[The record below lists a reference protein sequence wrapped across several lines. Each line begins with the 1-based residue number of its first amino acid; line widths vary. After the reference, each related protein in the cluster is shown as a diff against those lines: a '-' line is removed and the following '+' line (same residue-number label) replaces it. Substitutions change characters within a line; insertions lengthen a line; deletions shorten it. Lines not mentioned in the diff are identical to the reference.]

1 MHIPSFYQRLAL
13 FYIYLINFAFA
24 EPILQHASRRSIF
37 GPDTAEF
44 DRNGD
49 IVAKDI
55 VKSTGA
61 RLEVTNT
68 LQNAK
73 GEWHQVRSLG
83 GPMAVKWLQL
93 HGDGHPNT
101 TVRWSNG
108 TVVAAHEVHALIHLA
123 KRWGWGDTAIELTLW
138 GASAFTISNGGLVAG
153 FGVAV
158 VAALYGFARSL
169 LSNGKSSGSVVE
181 GGNNQK
187 AKRNN
192 FEPNVFYRQNVAN
205 QQDTGHWPS
214 GNDIQNAVHSSL
226 QDMAD
231 HDYQGAC
238 YDAVTNDQVFGPG
251 EGCPITEFAQLG
263 FCSWPNGGS
272 CTTPSCHLSLG
283 QHTQCS
289 GSRAADAQYG
299 K

>member
-1 MHIPSFYQRLAL
+1 MHVPSYYQRLAL

-24 EPILQHASRRSIF
+24 EPILQHANRRSIF

-44 DRNGD
+44 DRNGA
-49 IVAKDI
+49 IIAKDI

-73 GEWHQVRSLG
+73 GEWLQVRSLG
-83 GPMAVKWLQL
+83 GPIAVKWLQL
-93 HGDGHPNT
+93 HGEGHPNT

-123 KRWGWGDTAIELTLW
+123 KRWGWADTAIELTLW
-138 GASAFTISNGGLVAG
+138 GASAFTISNGGLVTG

-181 GGNNQK
+181 GGNNDK
-187 AKRNN
+187 VRRADD
-192 FEPNVFYRQNVAN
+192 FEPTVFYRQSVAN
-205 QQDTGHWPS
+205 QEDTGHWPS
-214 GNDIQNAVHSSL
+214 GNDMENAVHSSL

-231 HDYQGAC
+231 HDCRLSFSSPFPRHFLVQSF
-238 YDAVTNDQVFGPG
+238 VTR
-251 EGCPITEFAQLG
+251 EKI
-263 FCSWPNGGS
+263 S
-272 CTTPSCHLSLG
+272 C
-283 QHTQCS
+283 
-289 GSRAADAQYG
+289 
-299 K
+299 